1 MATHTNRREHQKER
15 WVLWGAIA
23 SCFLFITL
31 LSLQR
36 NYFGFGTETDYLG
49 GFLPEAQRVLAG
61 EPLRL
66 DFHPPLYSILL
77 AFIQTIAQDWL
88 KTGLFVSLISS
99 ISVLILNAL
108 FFNQLIGFY
117 ASCGAVF
124 GLMTSVTFLKYSAYA
139 TSDIFALALYSGCLL
154 LSLLA
159 AQKRAPSLWILCGL
173 AVGSLLLTRTNGITC
188 LFIATLPFIS
198 SKSWKQ
204 KFIDFLCF
212 ITGICIPL
220 LIWFCYASLSGS
232 RLSPAGTYANFAL
245 TYFSPSYDRVSGDAR
260 IQVETQFNSLLDV
273 LTYDPLHIVK
283 TYIKDLVRLAI
294 KMTRMLQI
302 PLTLLVPVGLFSLLR
317 NGIRNDR
324 LCTFYLVL
332 TLLQVLLI
340 NFKAYE
346 ARYFLFFLPC
356 LGAAAGMGFAY
367 VLSLARSRQEKRMV
381 AAVSLGCI
389 ALLLTL
395 SYQSSWQAVAS
406 DIGELDES
414 VPQIQTLN
422 LDGEHLISRKPH
434 LPFYTNAVPL
444 SFPNVETLSELECT
458 LQSELE
464 KTTSDSNNLFL
475 YYGTKERDFRRQFKM
490 LLTPES
496 SPEWLAPVAQ
506 SQQAETWV
514 LYKYRPDTVAIA
526 ANSCD
531 P

>member
-1 MATHTNRREHQKER
+1 MLPTYH
-15 WVLWGAIA
+15 
-23 SCFLFITL
+23 L

-36 NYFGFGTETDYLG
+36 SYFGFGTETDYLG
-49 GFLPEAQRVLAG
+49 GFLPEAQRVLNG

-77 AFIQTIAQDWL
+77 AFVQTIAQDWL

-99 ISVLILNAL
+99 ILALILNAL

-117 ASCGAVF
+117 ASCGAVL
-124 GLMTSVTFLKYSAYA
+124 GLITSVTFLKYSAYA
-139 TSDIFALALYSGCLL
+139 TSDIFALSLYSGCLL

-159 AQKRAPSLWILCGL
+159 AKKKSAALWILCGL

-188 LFIATLPFIS
+188 LFIAVLPFIS
-198 SKSWKQ
+198 SHSWKQ
-204 KFIDFLCF
+204 KLLDFLYF
-212 ITGICIPL
+212 IVGISVPL
-220 LIWFCYASLSGS
+220 LAWFCYASLSGS

-260 IQVETQFNSLLDV
+260 IQVETQFDSLLDV
-273 LTYDPLHIVK
+273 LTYDPLHIAK

-294 KMTRMLQI
+294 QIPRMLRI
-302 PLTLLVPVGLFSLLR
+302 PLTLLVPVGLFSFLK
-317 NGIRNDR
+317 NGTKNNR
-324 LCTFYLVL
+324 LCAFYLVL

-346 ARYFLFFLPC
+346 ARYFLFLLPG
-356 LGAAAGMGFAY
+356 LGAAAGVGFAY
-367 VLSLARSRQEKRMV
+367 LLSLARKRQEKRIV
-381 AAVSLGCI
+381 VAVSLACI
-389 ALLLTL
+389 ALLLAL
-395 SYQSSWQAVAS
+395 SYRSTWQAVTS

-414 VPQIQTLN
+414 VPQIQKLN
-422 LDGEHLISRKPH
+422 LDGENLISRKPH

-444 SFPNVETLSELECT
+444 SFPNVETLPELECAFKA
-458 LQSELE
+458 ELA
-464 KTTSDSNNLFL
+464 KTTSDSNDLFL
-475 YYGTKERDFRRQFKM
+475 YYGTKERDFRRQFEM
-490 LLTPES
+490 LLAPES
-496 SPEWLAPVAQ
+496 SPAWLVPIVQ